1 LGKTIKIL
9 LTVTLRIEGEGST
22 VKGSLLCFVVDCV
35 LGHHHKYLFL
45 RYVFDVY
52 IILKLICCSIIK
64 LANMLF
70 YGRNGFLVIC
80 IQIDVPASSTNYPS
94 YLKII

>member
-9 LTVTLRIEGEGST
+9 WTVRLWIEGEGST
-22 VKGSLLCFVVDCV
+22 VKESLLCSVVGCG
-35 LGHHHKYLFL
+35 LGHHRKYLFL
-45 RYVFDVY
+45 WYVFDVY

-80 IQIDVPASSTNYPS
+80 IQIDVPALCTNNPS